1 MFNEFK
7 RIIERQGAEME
18 CDKEEVRIICN
29 EDNEL
34 FIRDILAVNNIVW
47 VYDDTCDEAVICID
61 WDNLNF

>member
-7 RIIERQGAEME
+7 RIIERQGAEVE
-18 CDKEEVRIICN
+18 YNKEEVRIICN

-47 VYDDTCDEAVICID
+47 VFDEASDEAVICID